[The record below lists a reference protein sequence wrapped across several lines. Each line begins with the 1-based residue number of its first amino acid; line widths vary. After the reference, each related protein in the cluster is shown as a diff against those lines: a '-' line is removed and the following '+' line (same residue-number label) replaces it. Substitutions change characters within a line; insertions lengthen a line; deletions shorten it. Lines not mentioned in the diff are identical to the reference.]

1 VTNVSGKTQSLSV
14 SASFSGGVQA
24 FVTPSHFS
32 LAPGKSRTLTIVLS
46 GINAE
51 DGWHEGQLTVSGK
64 RGSNPVVMP
73 VAVNVGEASLA
84 LAQSCT
90 PTEIKRGKTSTC
102 TVTASSSLP
111 VDVEATIDVV
121 ASPILKVTKVTSPAS
136 KRVFGA
142 TWTGTLTAALP
153 PTVDAVEAVDTS
165 EVVSGYLPLAD
176 FGVAP
181 VAGVG
186 DESIVNFSVPAF
198 TYGGEVYDRIGVVSN
213 GYVVIGGG
221 TAGDVEYEPPASF
234 PDAATP
240 NNVIAPFW
248 TDLNPA
254 AGGDIYVG
262 TLSDGVNDYLVA
274 EWSEVPSWS
283 GGENSF
289 QVWIQL
295 GATENNWMAYGGA
308 LTADS
313 AVGSLTG
320 AENRDG
326 SSGVTV
332 ADVDPELAYVVQT
345 SPPTAGGAVTF
356 DYTVKGLL
364 HGTWSTSATLR
375 SDAINTIPIEV
386 TKIRV
391 R

>member
-1 VTNVSGKTQSLSV
+1 
-14 SASFSGGVQA
+14 
-24 FVTPSHFS
+24 
-32 LAPGKSRTLTIVLS
+32 
-46 GINAE
+46 
-51 DGWHEGQLTVSGK
+51 
-64 RGSNPVVMP
+64 M
-73 VAVNVGEASLA
+73 
-84 LAQSCT
+84 
-90 PTEIKRGKTSTC
+90 GKTSTC

-111 VDVEATIDVV
+111 VDVQATIDVV
-121 ASPILKVTKVTSPAS
+121 ANPLLHVTSVTAPAK
-136 KRVFGA
+136 KRALGA

-153 PTVDAVEAVDTS
+153 PTVDAVEAVDPAETAS
-165 EVVSGYLPLAD
+165 GGYLPLSA
-176 FGVAP
+176 FGIDP

-186 DESIVNFSVPAF
+186 DESIVNFTVPSF
-198 TYGGEVYDRIGVVSN
+198 VYGGEVYDRIGVVSN

-221 TAGDVEYEPPASF
+221 AAGDVEYEPPASF

-254 AGGDIYVG
+254 DGGGIRVG
-262 TLSDGVNDYLVA
+262 TLADDTGTQYLVVDWEGIHA
-274 EWSEVPSWS
+274 WS
-283 GGENSF
+283 GGDGNSF

-295 GATENNWMAYGGA
+295 GATENNWMTFGGE
-308 LTADS
+308 LTPDTAS
-313 AVGSLTG
+313 GSLTG

-326 SSGVTV
+326 TSGVSV
-332 ADVDPELAYVVQT
+332 PDVDTDAAYVIRT

-364 HGTWSTSATLR
+364 WGTWSTSASLR

-391 R
+391 K

>member
-1 VTNVSGKTQSLSV
+1 
-14 SASFSGGVQA
+14 
-24 FVTPSHFS
+24 
-32 LAPGKSRTLTIVLS
+32 
-46 GINAE
+46 
-51 DGWHEGQLTVSGK
+51 
-64 RGSNPVVMP
+64 
-73 VAVNVGEASLA
+73 
-84 LAQSCT
+84 
-90 PTEIKRGKTSTC
+90 
-102 TVTASSSLP
+102 VTASSSLP

-121 ASPILKVTKVTSPAS
+121 ASPILKVTKVTAPAT

-153 PTVDAVEAVDTS
+153 PTVDSVAGVDPA

-176 FGVAP
+176 LGIAP

-186 DESIVNFSVPAF
+186 DESIVNFTVPAF

-213 GYVVIGGG
+213 GYVVVGGG

-234 PDAATP
+234 PDAVTP

-254 AGGDIYVG
+254 AGGEIYVG
-262 TLSDGVNDYLVA
+262 TLTDGVNDYLVA
-274 EWSEVPSWS
+274 EWNDVPSWS
-283 GGENSF
+283 GGSNTF

-295 GATENNWMAYGGA
+295 GATENNWITYGGE
-308 LTADS
+308 LTADA

-326 SSGVTV
+326 TSGVTV
-332 ADVDPELAYVVQT
+332 ADVDPDLAYVVLT
-345 SPPTAGGAVTF
+345 SPPTAGGAVSF

-364 HGTWSTSATLR
+364 RGTWSTAATLR

-391 R
+391 G